1 MNKIAFTPLHDE
13 HDIEAFQSGVEPLDN
28 WLRRIAKQ
36 HIAKGVSRTYV
47 AVEIDH
53 PAKVL
58 GYYSLT
64 AGEAVSDAWPEE
76 MIKKMP
82 RKLPIVLIGRLACDH
97 RARGQG
103 LGGLLLFD
111 AIQRIVRVSVEIGV
125 ALIVVDAKDNQ
136 AAAFYEHFGF
146 VPFPDQP
153 MRLAMSVAMAK
164 ASLPRPAPAE

>member
-1 MNKIAFTPLHDE
+1 M
-13 HDIEAFQSGVEPLDN
+13 
-28 WLRRIAKQ
+28 
-36 HIAKGVSRTYV
+36 
-47 AVEIDH
+47 AVDIDH

-82 RKLPIVLIGRLACDH
+82 RKLPIVLLGRLACDL

-103 LGGLLLFD
+103 LGALLLFD
-111 AIQRIVRVSVEIGV
+111 AIQRIVRVSAEIGV
-125 ALIVVDAKDNQ
+125 ALIVVDAKDDQ
-136 AAAFYEHFGF
+136 ASAFYRHFGF

-153 MRLAMSVAMAK
+153 MRLAMPVAMAK
-164 ASLPRPAPAE
+164 ASIP